1 MTPTPPTEHPEEI
14 KDALRHIEQAA
25 QPDALTDQERERR
38 SSLAELRALGVE
50 PYPYSF
56 ERTRFSDE
64 AAALFDETTPDAH
77 PTASIAGRIM
87 GFRRMGKA
95 TFAHLQ
101 DEAGKIQIYFKS
113 NELAERYDLLRLLDI
128 GDIIGANGFIFRTR
142 TGEITLHV
150 EGFEILAKA
159 LRPLPVVK
167 EETDPVTGEKI
178 VHDAFSDKEL
188 RYRQRYVDLIVNPD
202 IRKTFRARSKII
214 STIRRFFDDRGYLE
228 VETPILQP
236 IYGGAYARPFV
247 THHNALDFDLFLR
260 IADELYLKRLIAG
273 GLAEG
278 VYEIAKDFR
287 NEGMDKNHS
296 PEFTMAE
303 IYVAYKDYEWMMA
316 FVEELFTA
324 VADAVSTHPTDK
336 SYGMDGMFARPFRR
350 LTMMDSI
357 MEFTDVDISQMNEDE
372 LRITAKELG
381 VPLEPGSGAGKIID
395 EIFSAKV
402 EHHLIAPTFITDYPL
417 SMSPLAKSHRTK
429 PGLVERFELYLN
441 GQEIAN
447 AFSELNDPLDQRVR
461 FAEQARLRSKGDEEA
476 MVLDEDFLRSL
487 EYGMP
492 PMAGLGFGIDRLT
505 MVLTGEESIR
515 DVVLFPAMRPER
527 NR

>member
-278 VYEIAKDFR
+278 VYEISKDFR
-287 NEGMDKNHS
+287 NEGMDNNHS

-303 IYVAYKDYEWMMA
+303 IYIAYKDYEWMMS
-316 FVEELFTA
+316 FTEELFVE
-324 VADAVSTHPTDK
+324 VA
-336 SYGMDGMFARPFRR
+336 
-350 LTMMDSI
+350 
-357 MEFTDVDISQMNEDE
+357 SQ
-372 LRITAKELG
+372 I
-381 VPLEPGSGAGKIID
+381 
-395 EIFSAKV
+395 
-402 EHHLIAPTFITDYPL
+402 
-417 SMSPLAKSHRTK
+417 
-429 PGLVERFELYLN
+429 
-441 GQEIAN
+441 
-447 AFSELNDPLDQRVR
+447 
-461 FAEQARLRSKGDEEA
+461 
-476 MVLDEDFLRSL
+476 
-487 EYGMP
+487 
-492 PMAGLGFGIDRLT
+492 
-505 MVLTGEESIR
+505 
-515 DVVLFPAMRPER
+515 
-527 NR
+527 

>member
-1 MTPTPPTEHPEEI
+1 MTSTPPTEHPEEI
-14 KDALRHIEQAA
+14 KDALRHIEEAG

-56 ERTRFSDE
+56 ARTRFSDE
-64 AAALFDETTPDAH
+64 AAALFEEANPDLH

-128 GDIIGANGFIFRTR
+128 GDIIGASGFIFRTR
-142 TGEITLHV
+142 TGEITMHV
-150 EGFEILAKA
+150 ESFEILAKA

-178 VHDAFSDKEL
+178 VHDAFSDKEQ
-188 RYRQRYVDLIVNPD
+188 RYRQRYIDLIVNPD
-202 IRKTFRARSKII
+202 IRQTFRARSKII
-214 STIRRFFDDRGYLE
+214 SSIRRFFDERGYLE

-247 THHNALDFDLFLR
+247 THHNALNFDLFLR

-303 IYVAYKDYEWMMA
+303 IYIAYKDYEWMMS
-316 FVEELFTA
+316 FTEELFA
-324 VADAVSTHPTDK
+324 EVARTLSTPIQGGDPQTVN
-336 SYGMDGMFARPFRR
+336 FTPPFRR
-350 LTMMDSI
+350 LSMYDSI
-357 MEFTDVDISQMNEDE
+357 KEYADRDVSQMNEDE
-372 LRITAKELG
+372 LRITAKELS

-402 EHHLIAPTFITDYPL
+402 EHHLIEPTFITDYPL

-447 AFSELNDPLDQRVR
+447 AFSELNDPLDQRAR
-461 FAEQARLRSKGDEEA
+461 FEEQARLRSKGDEEA

-505 MVLTGEESIR
+505 MVLTGESSIR

-527 NR
+527 TR